1 MRGQDDGTGAL
12 LREAE
17 AQQRKSCDTDVG
29 GCGALNSVNHFLQHA
44 PRVFTLQVAWES
56 HNEPLEAIATTLAAL
71 DEEVGL
77 CGKEACSN
85 CIAVCLLCPPW
96 KPCRVENC

>member
-1 MRGQDDGTGAL
+1 VRGQDDSTGAL

-17 AQQRKSCDTDVG
+17 VQLRKSCDTDVG

-56 HNEPLEAIATTLAAL
+56 HNEQPEAIATTLAAL
-71 DEEVGL
+71 DEEVGVG
-77 CGKEACSN
+77 GKRVA
-85 CIAVCLLCPPW
+85 ATALLCACFAPFTLA
-96 KPCRVENC
+96 E